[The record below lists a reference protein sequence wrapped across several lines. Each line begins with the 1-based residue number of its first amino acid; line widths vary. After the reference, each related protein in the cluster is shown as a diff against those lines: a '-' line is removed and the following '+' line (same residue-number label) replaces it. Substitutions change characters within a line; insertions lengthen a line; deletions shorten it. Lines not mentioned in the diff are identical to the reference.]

1 MGNRDELWKAIM
13 GVSIR
18 TFVNFLLVLVIIEG
32 FIYSYHFSYK
42 LFADVAYKPATSE
55 SIVVAIPEGSNAR
68 SVASIMEDSGVVE
81 NKYMMLARLYLGRY
95 NTRIM
100 AGSYTLT
107 PSMTPDEICRLI
119 CGIQNE
125 EKL

>member
-1 MGNRDELWKAIM
+1 MGSRDELWKTIM

-18 TFVNFLLVLVIIEG
+18 TFFNLVLVLAIIEG

-42 LFADVAYKPATSE
+42 LFADVPYKPATSE
-55 SIVVAIPEGSNAR
+55 SVAVAIPEGSNAR
-68 SVASIMEDSGVVE
+68 SVASIMDENGLVE
-81 NKYMMLARLYLGRY
+81 SKYMMLARLYLGRY
-95 NTRIM
+95 NTKIM
-100 AGSYTLT
+100 AGTYTLA

-125 EKL
+125 EKQ